1 MSEGDSNAS
10 QRAYRATCSFCGADV
25 AFRSAASACAVC
37 SYCRS
42 TLVRDGDTL
51 RKVGEGAVLLD
62 DHSPLQLGVSGRYL
76 GEAFTLIGR
85 VQWAYAAG
93 TWNEW
98 RALFDNGRTGW
109 LAEDNAGHVL
119 GFDAPVP
126 ADAPRAEAVQAG
138 QRTMVDGR
146 AWDVASVYACT
157 WKAAEGELTWV
168 PHQGESLTVAD
179 LRNAQD
185 EVGTL
190 EYRAGRAAQW
200 SVGRAVAL
208 ADLALQGTRDRSEAT
223 VASRGL
229 ECPSCGAAIELKLES
244 TRTVVCG
251 QCQAVV
257 DVSQGIGG
265 DLAHYRQ
272 AQGDHEP
279 LLPLGSI
286 GRFAFGSTRPVS
298 WQVVGYQERRDVPE
312 LGSDDEQTFWREYLL
327 YNREAGFAFLVDAD
341 DAWQWVRPITGVP
354 VVKGSRATW
363 QGATYV
369 QRWPE
374 QPSYQAET
382 VFVLGEFYWQ
392 VRRGERLAV
401 TDYVG
406 TPPAKHRRLSRERSA
421 DEVVWSAGEVLSS
434 DALAEGFDL
443 PAARRG
449 ALRRG
454 ASVLAMANQGLP
466 AGLRPSTII
475 TLVLVFLL
483 VMLIVRCSDDDCV
496 AARNAFGASSAEY
509 RECLRNGRVSGSG
522 GGSWGGYSSG
532 GGGHK

>member
-1 MSEGDSNAS
+1 MSAGDNSAP

-42 TLVRDGDTL
+42 TLVRDGETL
-51 RKVGEGAVLLD
+51 RKVGESAALLD
-62 DHSPLQLGVSGRYL
+62 DHSPLQLGATGRYL

-85 VQWAYAAG
+85 VRWAYAAG

-98 RALFDNGRTGW
+98 RALFDNGRSGW
-109 LAEDNAGHVL
+109 LAEDNAGHVF

-126 ADAPRAEAVQAG
+126 ADAPTQASLRAGHRA
-138 QRTMVDGR
+138 MVDGR

-157 WKAAEGELTWV
+157 WTAAEGELTWV
-168 PHQGESLTVAD
+168 PRKGEPLTVAD

-190 EYRAGRAAQW
+190 EYRDGRPAQW
-200 SVGRAVAL
+200 SVGRAVTL
-208 ADLALQGTRDRSEAT
+208 SDLALQGLRDSSERT
-223 VASRGL
+223 VTGRGL
-229 ECPSCGAAIELKLES
+229 ACPACGAAIELTLES
-244 TRTVVCG
+244 TRTVVCQ
-251 QCQAVV
+251 QCQVVV

-286 GRFAFGSTRPVS
+286 GRFAFGGSLQVS
-298 WQVVGYQERRDVPE
+298 WQVVGYQERRDVPAP
-312 LGSDDEQTFWREYLL
+312 GSDDEQTFWREYLL
-327 YNREAGFAFLVDAD
+327 FNRQAGFAFLVDTD
-341 DAWQWVRPITGVP
+341 EEWQWLRPTTGVP
-354 VVKGSRATW
+354 VVKGTTVRW
-363 QGATYV
+363 QGATYE

-392 VRRGERLAV
+392 VRRGEQVAV
-401 TDYVG
+401 TEFFG
-406 TPPAKHRRLSRERSA
+406 NGPARQRRLSRERGA
-421 DEVVWSAGEVLSS
+421 DEVVWSAGE
-434 DALAEGFDL
+434 ALTAEAVADGFGL
-443 PAARRG
+443 PPARRV

-454 ASVLAMANQGLP
+454 GSVLAMLSQGAPP
-466 AGLRPSTII
+466 ALRPSTII
-475 TLVLVFLL
+475 TLVLILL
-483 VMLIVRCSDDDCV
+483 FVMLVVRCSDDDCQ
-496 AARNAFGASSAEY
+496 ALRDNFGASSAEY
-509 RECLRNGRVSGSG
+509 RECLRNGRVSGSS

-532 GGGHK
+532 GGHK

>member
-1 MSEGDSNAS
+1 MSAGDSNAP

-42 TLVRDGDTL
+42 TLVRDGETL
-51 RKVGEGAVLLD
+51 RKVGESASLFD
-62 DHSPLQLGVSGRYL
+62 NHSPLQLGASGRYL

-85 VQWAYAAG
+85 VQWAYPAG

-98 RALFDNGRTGW
+98 RALFDNGRSGW
-109 LAEDNAGHVL
+109 LAEDNAGHVF

-126 ADAPRAEAVQAG
+126 ADAPMQGSLQAG

-157 WKAAEGELTWV
+157 WTAAEGELTWV
-168 PHQGESLTVAD
+168 PRKGESLTVAE

-208 ADLALQGTRDRSEAT
+208 VDLALQGTRDHSEAT

-244 TRTVVCG
+244 ARTVVCQ

-279 LLPLGSI
+279 LLPLGSM
-286 GRFAFGSTRPVS
+286 GRFAFGGSRPVS
-298 WQVVGYQERRDVPE
+298 WQVVGYQERRDVPA

-327 YNREAGFAFLVDAD
+327 FNREAGFAFLVDAED
-341 DAWQWVRPITGVP
+341 GWSWMRPLTGVP
-354 VVKGSRATW
+354 IVTGIGARW
-363 QGATYV
+363 QGDGYRL
-369 QRWPE
+369 RWPE
-374 QPSYQAET
+374 QPKGYKAET
-382 VFVLGEFYWQ
+382 VFVLGEFYWR
-392 VRRGERLAV
+392 VVRGERQLVA
-401 TDYVG
+401 DYVG
-406 TPPAKHRRLSRERSA
+406 VGSAGQKRLSRERSD
-421 DEVVWSAGEVLSS
+421 DEVVWSGGETLAALAVGEAFGWDSARSRSLARYPALLSS
-434 DALAEGFDL
+434 G
-443 PAARRG
+443 ARRG
-449 ALRRG
+449 LAPATVIVL
-454 ASVLAMANQGLP
+454 VLA
-466 AGLRPSTII
+466 
-475 TLVLVFLL
+475 LL
-483 VMLIVRCSDDDCV
+483 LILLFARCSSDDCDDF
-496 AARNAFGASSAEY
+496 RQLFGPDSREY
-509 RECLRNGRVSGSG
+509 RECVRTARVSGSS

>member
-1 MSEGDSNAS
+1 MSEGDSNAP
-10 QRAYRATCSFCGADV
+10 QRAYRGTCSFCGADV
-25 AFRSAASACAVC
+25 EFRSAASACAVC

-42 TLVRDGDTL
+42 TLVRDGQTL
-51 RKVGEGAVLLD
+51 RKIGESAALFD
-62 DHSPLQLGVSGRYL
+62 DHSPLQMGVSGRYL

-126 ADAPRAEAVQAG
+126 VDAPPAEAVQAG
-138 QRTMVDGR
+138 QRTMVAGR

-168 PHQGESLTVAD
+168 PRKGESLTVAD

-208 ADLALQGTRDRSEAT
+208 ADLTLQGTRDRSEAT

-229 ECPSCGAAIELKLES
+229 ECPSCGASIELTLES

-251 QCQAVV
+251 QCQSVV
-257 DVSQGIGG
+257 DVSQGVGG

-279 LLPLGSI
+279 LLPLGSM
-286 GRFAFGSTRPVS
+286 GRFAFGGGRPVS
-298 WQVVGYQERRDVPE
+298 WQVVGYQERRDVPD

-327 YNREAGFAFLVDAD
+327 FNREAGFAFLVDAD
-341 DAWQWVRPITGVP
+341 EEWQWLRPITGVP
-354 VVKGSRATW
+354 VVKGTTARW
-363 QGATYV
+363 QGGTYE

-392 VRRGERLAV
+392 VRRGERVAV
-401 TDYVG
+401 TDYFG
-406 TPPAKHRRLSRERSA
+406 NGSAKSRRLSRERGA
-421 DEVVWSAGEVLSS
+421 DEVVWSAGESLTA
-434 DALAEGFDL
+434 DAVADGFGL
-443 PAARRG
+443 QPRQRA

-454 ASVLAMANQGLP
+454 ASVLSMLSQDAPTA
-466 AGLRPSTII
+466 LRPSTIV
-475 TLVLVFLL
+475 TLVLLFLF
-483 VMLIVRCSDDDCV
+483 VILIVRCSDDDCD
-496 AARNAFGASSAEY
+496 AQRETFGASSAEY
-509 RECLRNGRVSGSG
+509 RECLRNGRVSGSS
-522 GGSWGGYSSG
+522 GGSRGGYSSS